1 MKKCFTYQEVKWL
14 QGVVSLSVIYLLIEK
29 KHIKVQYNFT
39 DTVDQASKVNPNRQ
53 YSRSSPQL
61 TNLEGGGGR
70 EVGGENSAP
79 SASGFLDRRRFAKS
93 FSKRP
98 K

>member
-61 TNLEGGGGR
+61 TNLEGGG
-70 EVGGENSAP
+70 EVGGGGNSAP
-79 SASGFLDRRRFAKS
+79 SASGFLDRRRFAKR

>member
-61 TNLEGGGGR
+61 TNLEGGGER
-70 EVGGENSAP
+70 LGGEIAHH
-79 SASGFLDRRRFAKS
+79 
-93 FSKRP
+93 RP
-98 K
+98 QVF

>member
-1 MKKCFTYQEVKWL
+1 MATGGGFFICNLSINRKK
-14 QGVVSLSVIYLLIEK
+14 K

-61 TNLEGGGGR
+61 TNLEGGGER
-70 EVGGENSAP
+70 LGGKIAHH
-79 SASGFLDRRRFAKS
+79 
-93 FSKRP
+93 RP
-98 K
+98 QVF

>member
-14 QGVVSLSVIYLLIEK
+14 QGVVSLSVTYLLIKK

-61 TNLEGGGGR
+61 TNLEGGG
-70 EVGGENSAP
+70 EVGG
-79 SASGFLDRRRFAKS
+79 GGK
-93 FSKRP
+93 
-98 K
+98 

>member
-29 KHIKVQYNFT
+29 KYIKVQYNFT
-39 DTVDQASKVNPNRQ
+39 DTVDQASNVNPNRQ

-61 TNLEGGGGR
+61 TNRLGR
-70 EVGGENSAP
+70 ARKMAVPSPIGDVKIVSQNST
-79 SASGFLDRRRFAKS
+79 FVLNTLTLK
-93 FSKRP
+93 
-98 K
+98 

>member
-1 MKKCFTYQEVKWL
+1 MATGGGFFICN
-14 QGVVSLSVIYLLIEK
+14 LSINRKK

-61 TNLEGGGGR
+61 TNLEGGG

-93 FSKRP
+93 SSCDCLHEFVAG
-98 K
+98 

>member
-14 QGVVSLSVIYLLIEK
+14 QGVVSLSVIYLLIEKKK

-61 TNLEGGGGR
+61 TNLEGGGER
-70 EVGGENSAP
+70 LGGKIAHH
-79 SASGFLDRRRFAKS
+79 
-93 FSKRP
+93 RP
-98 K
+98 QVF

>member
-14 QGVVSLSVIYLLIEK
+14 QGVVSLSVIYLLIEKKKK

-61 TNLEGGGGR
+61 TNLEGGGRGW
-70 EVGGENSAP
+70 GG
-79 SASGFLDRRRFAKS
+79 K
-93 FSKRP
+93 
-98 K
+98 

>member
-29 KHIKVQYNFT
+29 KYIKVQYNFT

-61 TNLEGGGGR
+61 TNREGGGGGR
-70 EVGGENSAP
+70 AR
-79 SASGFLDRRRFAKS
+79 AKLTKILRYYRRS
-93 FSKRP
+93 SP
-98 K
+98 

>member
-29 KHIKVQYNFT
+29 KYIKVQYNFT
-39 DTVDQASKVNPNRQ
+39 DTVDQASNVNLNRQ

-61 TNLEGGGGR
+61 TNLEGGGG
-70 EVGGENSAP
+70 GE
-79 SASGFLDRRRFAKS
+79 SASKVDQN
-93 FSKRP
+93 P
-98 K
+98 